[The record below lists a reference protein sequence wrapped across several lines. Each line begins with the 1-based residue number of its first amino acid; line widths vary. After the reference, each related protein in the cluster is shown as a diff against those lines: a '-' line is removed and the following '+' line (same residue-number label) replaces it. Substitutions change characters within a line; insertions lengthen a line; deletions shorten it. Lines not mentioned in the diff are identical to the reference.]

1 MSPLNRPAAL
11 IPPRGRHQRPDQAGA
26 AVAAGTTPLSRRVVL
41 SVLGGLALPVW
52 SQAYPNKP
60 LRVIVPQPPGGGF
73 DFVARQ
79 LAERLGK
86 QIGQSVVV
94 ENKPGS
100 GTLVGTDAAAKAVPD
115 GYTLLMGSVS
125 NIALNMG
132 LYRNLSYDSLRDF
145 EPVGLAV
152 SYSYTL
158 MARKDLPLNSLKEVV
173 AYAKAN
179 PGKLTY
185 ASAGNGSGQHVLA
198 AALWHL
204 AGVNVVHV
212 PYRGAQAAYQDLLG
226 GRVDLFFDLSST
238 ARAQVEAG
246 TVKALALSGT
256 ERNPMHPTVPT
267 ILESGVAPLDLES
280 WFGYFVPSKTP
291 ADVLERLRTEL
302 AKVITMPELQETW
315 RKAGGKPMNLTVAD
329 TRALVQRDVQRWT
342 RLIREADIRA
352 E

>member
-1 MSPLNRPAAL
+1 MKKIDA
-11 IPPRGRHQRPDQAGA
+11 PPQRL
-26 AVAAGTTPLSRRVVL
+26 LSRRAIVQAL
-41 SVLGGLALPVW
+41 PSLGLLGLAPGAWAQV
-52 SQAYPNKP
+52 AYPNRP

-79 LAERLGK
+79 LADRLGK

-100 GTLVGTDAAAKAVPD
+100 GTLVGTDAAAKAAPD

-132 LYRNLSYDSLRDF
+132 LYSNLSYDSLRDF

-158 MARKDLPLNSLKEVV
+158 MARKDLPFSSLKEVV

-226 GRVDLFFDLSST
+226 GRVDVFFDLSST
-238 ARAQVEAG
+238 ARAQVEGG
-246 TVKALALSGT
+246 TVKALAVSGA
-256 ERNPMHPTVPT
+256 ERNAMHPMVPT
-267 ILESGVAPLDLES
+267 INESGVAQLDLES

-291 ADVLERLRTEL
+291 AEVQERLRSEL
-302 AKVITMPELQETW
+302 ARVIAQSDLQETF
-315 RKAGGKPMNLTVAD
+315 RKAGGKPLNLSAAD
-329 TRALVQRDVQRWT
+329 TKALVKRDVERWT
-342 RLIREADIRA
+342 KLVRDIGIKAD
-352 E
+352 

>member
-1 MSPLNRPAAL
+1 MTENK
-11 IPPRGRHQRPDQAGA
+11 
-26 AVAAGTTPLSRRVVL
+26 L
-41 SVLGGLALPVW
+41 SVLNSKRRSLVQSLPALCLMGTGLNAW
-52 SQAYPNKP
+52 AQTGYPTRA

-73 DFVARQ
+73 DFVARA

-86 QIGQSVVV
+86 SLGQTVVV

-100 GTLVGTDAAAKAVPD
+100 GTLVGTDAAAKADPD

-132 LYRNLSYDSLRDF
+132 LYDKLPYDSLRDF

-158 MARKDLPLNSLKEVV
+158 MARKDLPFNSLKDLV

-226 GRVDLFFDLSST
+226 GRVDVFFDLSST
-238 ARAQVEAG
+238 ARVQVNAG
-246 TVKALALSGT
+246 TVKPLALSGA
-256 ERNPMHPTVPT
+256 ERNPMHPDVPT

-280 WFGYFVPSKTP
+280 WFGYFVPKKTP
-291 ADVLERLRTEL
+291 LDIQERLRNEL
-302 AKVITMPELQETW
+302 AKVIAQPELQDNF
-315 RKAGGKPMNLTVAD
+315 RKAGGKPLMLNAD
-329 TRALVQRDVQRWT
+329 QTRTLVKRDVERWT
-342 RLIREADIRA
+342 KLVRDIGIKA